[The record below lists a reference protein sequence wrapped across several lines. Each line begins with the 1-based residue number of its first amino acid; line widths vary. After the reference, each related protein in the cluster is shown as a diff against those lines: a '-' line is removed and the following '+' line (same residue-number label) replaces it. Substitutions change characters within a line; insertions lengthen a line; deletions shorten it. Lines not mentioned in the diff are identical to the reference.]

1 MYFPCL
7 FSKYVS
13 IASLVVPAISETITL
28 SSPNILFISEDFPA
42 FGLPITATLI
52 VSSSSIS
59 CDTSSNLSYTA
70 SKSSPIPSFF
80 PADIGYGSPSPKL

>member
-52 VSSSSIS
+52 VSSS
-59 CDTSSNLSYTA
+59 
-70 SKSSPIPSFF
+70 
-80 PADIGYGSPSPKL
+80 